1 MRELSFNVNSLS
13 FSLSLTLLEPNSKR
27 KKKKERKERT
37 KKKLKNHPQDPSL
50 KEEIIIQRL
59 YPLPIPLLY
68 PNEIKI
74 EEHLGEVESKVSEA
88 PWRIFSMHQTT
99 QLPRYKH
106 RLNDTRLPLPEE
118 GTSQLQY
125 TPLSPFVLHRARIG
139 ICTVPRGAISKLRD
153 PFTSS
158 PRYSLPS
165 PRFSPSLIVP
175 LGVRFNRPSGRG
187 SRHFRK

>member
-1 MRELSFNVNSLS
+1 
-13 FSLSLTLLEPNSKR
+13 
-27 KKKKERKERT
+27 
-37 KKKLKNHPQDPSL
+37 
-50 KEEIIIQRL
+50 
-59 YPLPIPLLY
+59 
-68 PNEIKI
+68 
-74 EEHLGEVESKVSEA
+74 
-88 PWRIFSMHQTT
+88 MHQTI

-158 PRYSLPS
+158 PRYSLSS
-165 PRFSPSLIVP
+165 PPHSSPSLIVP
-175 LGVRFNRPSGRG
+175 LGVRFNRPSGRIGIARLIYISNTALRKSTKGAFLETGRRRGGRRRKRGGGERQKG
-187 SRHFRK
+187 SFIRSFSSINCAGER